1 MISDGA
7 TMTTS
12 RHVADRRKK
21 MKALIGVVMMCVAG
35 GAVAAD
41 ESKLVRCTS
50 YAELAQQVMEAR
62 QIGVPLGDLIKTST
76 NADLFTPLFM
86 LAYDEPAYRTEENQ
100 NRAISEFYA
109 DQFIACMKG

>member
-1 MISDGA
+1 
-7 TMTTS
+7 
-12 RHVADRRKK
+12 
-21 MKALIGVVMMCVAG
+21 MKALIGVVMMCVVG
-35 GAVAAD
+35 GVAAED
-41 ESKLVRCTS
+41 SALIKCTS

-109 DQFIACMKG
+109 DQFIACMKEIK